1 MRTLRR
7 LCSAILTTLVS
18 AGLAWAQPPAGQDDF
33 VPAGTLPPAE
43 SLPAA
48 PMVMTAYAFVWVA
61 LFVYVWF
68 IWRQLQRVERDV
80 ADLERRARNE

>member
-1 MRTLRR
+1 MRALLR
-7 LCSAILTTLVS
+7 LFFVTLVITAS

-33 VPAGTLPPAE
+33 VPASTLPAAE

-68 IWRQLQRVERDV
+68 IWRQLQRVEHDL
-80 ADLERRARNE
+80 ADLERRARER